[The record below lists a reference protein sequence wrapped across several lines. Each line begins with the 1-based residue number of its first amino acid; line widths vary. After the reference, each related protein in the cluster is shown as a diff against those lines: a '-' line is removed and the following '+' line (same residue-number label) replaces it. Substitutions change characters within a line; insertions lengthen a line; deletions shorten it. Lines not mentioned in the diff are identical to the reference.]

1 MCGVLG
7 ILGDYSLRDARDLL
21 LLLAH
26 RGQDAS
32 GLLWKQNEVVSSSRA
47 MGSPAR
53 IDIPDRE
60 SQFILGSTR
69 YPTTGRRVASE
80 EDLQTIVGPFNFGT
94 VSLTHNGNVTNVNT
108 LSTKE
113 YDCDTEFLTERL
125 SCNIDACDGNLP
137 AAFKKLESEVD
148 GAFSLVWIL
157 NNRLFAY
164 RDSRGFKPLVFGR
177 NGNTTIVASESTV
190 LDMAGVSL
198 ERDVYPGELLIFDRG
213 GVMESYSISQNAM
226 HSHCFFEYVYF
237 AHPAATMENQL
248 VYDVR
253 FRLGRA
259 LAQTFLKLHLD
270 KPEYVAPVPDTSR
283 PAAQAMAEALQ
294 VPMREIIL
302 KNRYL
307 GRTFIM
313 RSQEERDSVARN
325 KYIYLDDKIKGK
337 SILVV
342 DDSVVRGT
350 TAKMIVADLK
360 KRGAAKVYF
369 AVTCPPQTHACYY
382 GIDIATDR
390 ELIASTSN
398 IEEIANFI
406 QADELVYQETNT
418 LENAIGLKDLC
429 LACLDG
435 KYPTEH
441 ARRIRDK
448 VQELGTS
455 PNGRDYERDLSE

>member
-7 ILGDYSLRDARDLL
+7 ILGNYSLREARDLL

-32 GLLWKQNEVVSSSRA
+32 GLLWREDEGVTTARA
-47 MGSPAR
+47 MGSPVR
-53 IDIPDRE
+53 IELPDMD

-69 YPTTGRRVASE
+69 YPTTGRRVANE
-80 EDLQTIVGPFNFGT
+80 EDLETFVGPFHHGN
-94 VSLTHNGNVTNVNT
+94 VSLTHNGNVTNVVA
-108 LSTKE
+108 LSEKE
-113 YDCDTEFLTERL
+113 YDCDTQFLAERL
-125 SCNIDACDGNLP
+125 SINIDECEGNLP
-137 AAFKKLESEVD
+137 QAFKKLETEVD
-148 GAFSLVWIL
+148 GAFSLAGIL
-157 NNRLFAY
+157 NDRLFAY

-177 NGNTTIVASESTV
+177 HGNTTIVSSESTV
-190 LDMAGVSL
+190 LDLAGVSL
-198 ERDVYPGELLIFDRG
+198 ERDVYPGELLIFDKG
-213 GVMESYSISQNAM
+213 GVMESYSILQNSL

-237 AHPAATMENQL
+237 AHPAAMIENQL

-259 LAQTFLKLHLD
+259 LAQTFIKMGVETPD
-270 KPEYVAPVPDTSR
+270 YVVPVPDTSR
-283 PAAQAMAEALQ
+283 PAAQAMAEMLQ

-313 RSQEERDSVARN
+313 RSQDERNSMAHN

-337 SILVV
+337 NLLVV
-342 DDSVVRGT
+342 DDSIVRGT
-350 TAKMIVADLK
+350 TARKIVADLK
-360 KRGAAKVYF
+360 GRGAAKVYF

-390 ELIASTSN
+390 ELIASTAS
-398 IEEIANFI
+398 IDEIADFV
-406 QADELVYQETNT
+406 QADLLVYQETNT

-435 KYPTEH
+435 RYPTEH

-448 VQELGTS
+448 VQDLGTVS
-455 PNGRDYERDLSE
+455 NERDYERDLSE